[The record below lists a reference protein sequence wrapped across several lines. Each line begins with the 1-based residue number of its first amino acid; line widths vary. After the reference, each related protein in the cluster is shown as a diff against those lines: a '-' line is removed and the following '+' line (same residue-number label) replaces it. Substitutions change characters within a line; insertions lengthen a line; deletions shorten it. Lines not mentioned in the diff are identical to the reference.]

1 MLKAIEE
8 QNKKMENSDNYVK
21 KLLMSYENGSYL
33 KNYLLMLNVDFNEF
47 QRSINNLII
56 TQDSLS
62 KSDDKFLTKFSTMN
76 KIIMAKEKC
85 NLLID
90 KIIIKL
96 KQLILEYNFI
106 QKVLDNIEINK
117 NNNFIK
123 FQEVMS
129 NVKKK
134 KERENYFAEV
144 KSKLQEELSNAIII
158 GK

>member
-1 MLKAIEE
+1 
-8 QNKKMENSDNYVK
+8 
-21 KLLMSYENGSYL
+21 MSYENGSYL

-117 NNNFIK
+117 NNNLIK
-123 FQEVMS
+123 F
-129 NVKKK
+129 
-134 KERENYFAEV
+134 
-144 KSKLQEELSNAIII
+144 
-158 GK
+158 

>member
-1 MLKAIEE
+1 
-8 QNKKMENSDNYVK
+8 
-21 KLLMSYENGSYL
+21 
-33 KNYLLMLNVDFNEF
+33 
-47 QRSINNLII
+47 
-56 TQDSLS
+56 
-62 KSDDKFLTKFSTMN
+62 
-76 KIIMAKEKC
+76 MAKEKC

>member
-1 MLKAIEE
+1 
-8 QNKKMENSDNYVK
+8 
-21 KLLMSYENGSYL
+21 
-33 KNYLLMLNVDFNEF
+33 MLNVDFNEF